1 MFWNKLS
8 MNDKAKYIQLGVANG
23 ITSLDTIRKVYN
35 KYAEGGELE
44 EEEVLLPEAVITPRT
59 SALATSRAATGP
71 NIDFSYAQD
80 MTSMQRWGANNLAN
94 FLGRMIGVDPHTC
107 LNTVTGFY
115 NPESTV
121 AANVN
126 FVAHPEDYG
135 FKEEPQSEAQPGD
148 LIILSN
154 KNNHPTHAVMFDSV
168 AEQDGVH
175 NGFPY
180 QAGDTLV
187 NYSNG
192 GREKDNYR
200 LQGPLSRFNDSRH
213 SGGDFSGTRR
223 YYKYVGKKK
232 RK

>member
-1 MFWNKLS
+1 MWKDLS
-8 MNDKAKYIQLGVANG
+8 LKDKAELIKLAINNG
-23 ITSLDTIRKVYN
+23 ITDLGIIRDTYN

-44 EEEVLLPEAVITPRT
+44 GEVILPEVVVTPRT
-59 SALATSRAATGP
+59 SALAASREATRP
-71 NIDFSYAQD
+71 NTDFSYAQD
-80 MTSMQRWGANNLAN
+80 MTPTQRWGANNLAN
-94 FLGRMIGVDPHTC
+94 SFGRLIGINPHTC

-115 NPESTV
+115 NPMSTV
-121 AANVN
+121 AANIN

-168 AEQDGVH
+168 AGQDGVH
-175 NGFPY
+175 NEFPY

-192 GREKDNYR
+192 GRNNGDYR
-200 LQGPLSRFNDSRH
+200 LQGPLTRFNDSSH
-213 SGGDFSGTRR
+213 SGGDFSGIRR
-223 YYKYVGKKK
+223 YYKYVGKKNK
-232 RK
+232 K

>member
-1 MFWNKLS
+1 MWNKLS
-8 MNDKAKYIQLGVANG
+8 MKDRAEYIKLGVVNG
-23 ITSLDTIRKVYN
+23 ITDLSIIRDTYN

-44 EEEVLLPEAVITPRT
+44 EEVLLPEVVITPRT
-59 SALATSRAATGP
+59 SALAASRTATGP

-80 MTSMQRWGANNLAN
+80 MTPMQRWGANNLAN
-94 FLGRMIGVDPHTC
+94 FLGEMIGIDPHTC

-154 KNNHPTHAVMFDSV
+154 KNNHPNHAVMFDGI
-168 AEQDGVH
+168 AEQSGVH
-175 NGFPY
+175 NEFPY

-192 GREKDNYR
+192 RRDNDAYR
-200 LQGPLSRFNDSRH
+200 LQGPMSRFDDPRH
-213 SGGDFSGTRR
+213 SGGDFSGIRR
-223 YYKYVGKKK
+223 YYRYVGKKK
-232 RK
+232 KIR